1 MRLKPA
7 GHFWFEAKKLF
18 FDHHLQLFIKW
29 IYDRNGSI
37 GNLFVPRTH
46 MGEVQVEGGLFV
58 AGAVHNVIILLSVFR
73 GGYAHFHFEQMSKLG
88 R

>member
-1 MRLKPA
+1 
-7 GHFWFEAKKLF
+7 
-18 FDHHLQLFIKW
+18 
-29 IYDRNGSI
+29 
-37 GNLFVPRTH
+37 